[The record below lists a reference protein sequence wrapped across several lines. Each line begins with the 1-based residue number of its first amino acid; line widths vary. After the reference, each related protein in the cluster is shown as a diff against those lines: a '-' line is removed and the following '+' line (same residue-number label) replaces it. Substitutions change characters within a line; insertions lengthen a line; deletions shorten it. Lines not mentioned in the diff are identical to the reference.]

1 MGSVQYV
8 ADPEEYCQWMK
19 CLLCM
24 VKASVSSSGW
34 SSADELMKI
43 GGDGGGGPEP
53 KTKKDL
59 LKIAFIQKR

>member
-1 MGSVQYV
+1 MGSVRYV

-24 VKASVSSSGW
+24 VKASVSSSGR
-34 SSADELMKI
+34 SSADELLKI
-43 GGDGGGGPEP
+43 GGDGGRDPEP

-59 LKIAFIQKR
+59 LKTSFIQKR